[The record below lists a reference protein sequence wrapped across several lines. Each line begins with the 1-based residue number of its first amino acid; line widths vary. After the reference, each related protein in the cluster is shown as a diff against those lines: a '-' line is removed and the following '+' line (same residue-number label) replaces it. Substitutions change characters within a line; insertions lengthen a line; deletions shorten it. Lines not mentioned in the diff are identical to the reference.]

1 MEIIKLAPGEMAPD
15 DTDCIKINQT
25 PTGMF
30 SLVASAL
37 MRCGDSDNLESVA
50 LVSSDPYPSYD
61 AAEAAGLAWA
71 ETHCVATIYVETGGE
86 PEPVLRSAH

>member
-1 MEIIKLAPGEMAPD
+1 MEIIKLPLGQMAPD

-25 PTGMF
+25 PSGEY

-37 MRCGDSDNLESVA
+37 MRCGDADNLESVA
-50 LVSSDPYPSYD
+50 LVSSDPYPTYD
-61 AAEAAGLAWA
+61 DAEAAGLAWA

-86 PEPVLRSAH
+86 PEPTLRATA